1 MCNRTQE
8 AVSERQSGSVFN
20 VSLHIEWMRSLMET
34 CPVPPQQLCRV
45 HRFIYEHEHTN
56 AHLDF
61 SYETVLSV
69 RLLFGFVLYLA
80 SSSASPLPLM
90 FSPFSS
96 TWWIYRSPSLLS
108 SLFLAKLNSFF
119 ALFLSLLTGVFSSC
133 WTLTV
138 AVFLYLSYA
147 FVSPL
152 YLVSSF
158 SSVPV
163 VPIKFLLEEPTL
175 TLSWISVDILFL
187 PAVPEHSVFAIMFW
201 WYEMAELL
209 LSDFLTPG
217 FIGLLGEFFFVC
229 RCDFLF
235 RPYVLQWRR
244 LFLQGAGAFQVLG
257 G

>member
-1 MCNRTQE
+1 
-8 AVSERQSGSVFN
+8 
-20 VSLHIEWMRSLMET
+20 MET
-34 CPVPPQQLCRV
+34 CPIPPHQLCRV
-45 HRFIYEHEHTN
+45 HRFIYEHEQTN
-56 AHLDF
+56 PHLDF

-69 RLLFGFVLYLA
+69 RLLFGFVYLA
-80 SSSASPLPLM
+80 SSSPLPLM

-96 TWWIYRSPSLLS
+96 TWWIYRSPSLLL

-119 ALFLSLLTGVFSSC
+119 APFLSLLTGVFSSC

-175 TLSWISVDILFL
+175 TLSWISLEILCLLEFSFL
-187 PAVPEHSVFAIMFW
+187 AIMFW

-209 LSDFLTPG
+209 SSDFLTPG

-229 RCDFLF
+229 RCDFFF

-244 LFLQGAGAFQVLG
+244 LFLQGDGAFQVLG